1 MSKNN
6 LKILELEINL
16 YSLSDAINEIE
27 IIQTKINEEIKENI
41 QEDKV
46 EILAELLRNIVYAE
60 EVWVNVARS
69 ITMIEEQLQAFREIS
84 EVTLQLLIR
93 QSRRDIFF
101 FEKWRSY
108 LNKFIEINEVNE
120 EKEDE
125 GNGEEKDNNSRV
137 TQTIHRLT
145 LPQWIRKVE
154 INEQEIENEI
164 DLLLAE
170 KWAQDSEEFL
180 KDFIE
185 KVKIDIKIRETF
197 NMVRRSPQATEA
209 MWNIP
214 NSYMD
219 TITKYQEFFCLDDE
233 YEPTDLTTNPF
244 EPEFRISRVRKN
256 SEEDN
261 SPDVRKSVIVQ
272 FDNYEDQDFDHSEDT
287 E

>member
-101 FEKWRSY
+101 FEK
-108 LNKFIEINEVNE
+108 
-120 EKEDE
+120 
-125 GNGEEKDNNSRV
+125 
-137 TQTIHRLT
+137 
-145 LPQWIRKVE
+145 
-154 INEQEIENEI
+154 
-164 DLLLAE
+164 
-170 KWAQDSEEFL
+170 
-180 KDFIE
+180 
-185 KVKIDIKIRETF
+185 
-197 NMVRRSPQATEA
+197 
-209 MWNIP
+209 
-214 NSYMD
+214 
-219 TITKYQEFFCLDDE
+219 
-233 YEPTDLTTNPF
+233 
-244 EPEFRISRVRKN
+244 
-256 SEEDN
+256 
-261 SPDVRKSVIVQ
+261 
-272 FDNYEDQDFDHSEDT
+272 
-287 E
+287 